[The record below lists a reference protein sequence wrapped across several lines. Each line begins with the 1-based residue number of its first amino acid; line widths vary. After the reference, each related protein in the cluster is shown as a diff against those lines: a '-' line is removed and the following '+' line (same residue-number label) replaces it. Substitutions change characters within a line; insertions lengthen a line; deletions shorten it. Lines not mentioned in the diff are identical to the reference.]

1 MMKSN
6 VALVTLF
13 LALTHAE
20 AQAQNIVIIGHA
32 GINKLNVSSVER
44 IFTGKTIKVDGTPV
58 TAVNLKSGTLRD
70 RFLQH
75 YLNQDNDKYT
85 AYWTV
90 RRFIGKGMP
99 PKELASAA
107 EVIDF
112 VQSTPGAIG
121 YIDESELKPGLN
133 VVSR

>member
-1 MMKSN
+1 MMKSSF
-6 VALVTLF
+6 TLF
-13 LALTHAE
+13 SLLLALAHTE
-20 AQAQNIVIIGHA
+20 AHAQNVVIIGHA
-32 GINKLNVSSVER
+32 GMNKLNVSSVER
-44 IFTGKTIKVDGTPV
+44 IFTGKAIKVDGTPV
-58 TAVNLKSGTLRD
+58 TAVNLKSGALRD

>member
-1 MMKSN
+1 MMKQKSW
-6 VALVTLF
+6 LLSLLLI
-13 LALTHAE
+13 LALSE
-20 AQAQNIVIIGHA
+20 AHAQNVVVIGHPSV
-32 GINKLNVSSVER
+32 GKLQPDTVQR
-44 IFTGKTIKVDGTPV
+44 IFTGKAIEVDGMHV
-58 TAVNLKSGTLRD
+58 TAVNHKPGTLRD
-70 RFLQH
+70 RFLQR

-90 RRFIGKGMP
+90 RRFIGKGIP
-99 PKELASAA
+99 PKELSSAA

-112 VQSTPGAIG
+112 VQNTPGAIG

>member
-1 MMKSN
+1 MMKLK
-6 VALVTLF
+6 LVLIASL
-13 LALTHAE
+13 LAFSPGGAH
-20 AQAQNIVIIGHA
+20 AQNVIVIGHTSLS
-32 GINKLNVSSVER
+32 KLNTTTVQR
-44 IFTGKTIKVDGTPV
+44 IYTGKAIKVDGLHV
-58 TAVNLKSGTLRD
+58 TAVNLKSGELRD
-70 RFLQH
+70 RFLRRF
-75 YLNQDNDKYT
+75 LNQDEDKYT

-90 RRFIGKGMP
+90 RRFIGKGIP

-112 VQSTPGAIG
+112 VQNTPGAIG